1 MLDYCG
7 SALQKA
13 GVRESNILSI
23 RAATASSTFA
33 NTFNDQPLSL
43 PRMLWSYRLLRGARK
58 HPVHVK
64 SVRWIGADVQR
75 EGKPTGGERGEGQ
88 VVEFDV
94 AQAQGHQ
101 QKDRD
106 GGVLGFLPGPSPS
119 GSLPPTPILES
130 DFHHPPA
137 QAWWQDRPMQMQ
149 MHLPGK
155 PDCMLDMVN
164 VPSVGARLLEVGL
177 FLQFYFSVFY
187 PPSVITIPALPGS
200 ETLQFPRG
208 FQHARACTASTSTP
222 RLPAQRQHREH
233 RASQSIPVRAAA
245 AATFAIR
252 APPRRVGVLRDHD
265 PHGDVHAARRCQVYP
280 TKVQSRLCTSKSSR
294 NSRSALGTSPMQ
306 RKPSILGLGLG
317 TSLGKSSGGRIGIG
331 TGLPSAL
338 TIGRSA
344 TGGKAS
350 TASSV
355 GGPAFVPHA
364 NPNNDVPQST
374 NPIRLSAESATGN
387 PRRESTNSILRLLS
401 VLSRGSFTGSRV
413 SSSSSM
419 RWAEEVVDRVRG
431 KHRERK
437 GGESEGEEGEE
448 VGARESPHLGGKR
461 TQPSDVFPGLSRRS
475 SAAESATGR
484 QQTRPMRDRTPSSAL
499 RLFRRYIHRQTDK
512 APTAF
517 LMPPLDVRNFVVD
530 AVPKMRRCTAASS
543 RAGDFSSPTEIFT
556 KAPKLKYSEQP
567 WGSLSPPI
575 KSSRTLA
582 QKRVAMIRCNRGI
595 AVFHPPQRATLG
607 LPLAARQVVADA
619 SAKNASPRY
628 DVTTKWLLFIFYP
641 EPLLPPLQA
650 SHVAADTG
658 VETRDAIC
666 CHREMAA

>member
-1 MLDYCG
+1 M
-7 SALQKA
+7 
-13 GVRESNILSI
+13 ELSI
-23 RAATASSTFA
+23 P
-33 NTFNDQPLSL
+33 Q
-43 PRMLWSYRLLRGARK
+43 LRGARK

-64 SVRWIGADVQR
+64 SARWIGADVQW

-149 MHLPGK
+149 MYLPGK

-164 VPSVGARLLEVGL
+164 VPSV
-177 FLQFYFSVFY
+177 
-187 PPSVITIPALPGS
+187 PSVITIPALPVS

-208 FQHARACTASTSTP
+208 FQRARACTASTSTP
-222 RLPAQRQHREH
+222 RLPAQRQHGEH

-280 TKVQSRLCTSKSSR
+280 TKVQSRLCASKSSR
-294 NSRSALGTSPMQ
+294 NSRSALGTSPLQ

-317 TSLGKSSGGRIGIG
+317 TSLGKSSGGGIGIG
-331 TGLPSAL
+331 TGLPSVL

-364 NPNNDVPQST
+364 NPNN
-374 NPIRLSAESATGN
+374 A
-387 PRRESTNSILRLLS
+387 
-401 VLSRGSFTGSRV
+401 
-413 SSSSSM
+413 
-419 RWAEEVVDRVRG
+419 
-431 KHRERK
+431 
-437 GGESEGEEGEE
+437 
-448 VGARESPHLGGKR
+448 
-461 TQPSDVFPGLSRRS
+461 
-475 SAAESATGR
+475 
-484 QQTRPMRDRTPSSAL
+484 
-499 RLFRRYIHRQTDK
+499 
-512 APTAF
+512 APTAS
-517 LMPPLDVRNFVVD
+517 LMPPLDVRDFVVD

-543 RAGDFSSPTEIFT
+543 GAGDFSSPTE
-556 KAPKLKYSEQP
+556 YSEHP
-567 WGSLSPPI
+567 WGSLSLPI

-582 QKRVAMIRCNRGI
+582 QKRVATIRCNRGI

-619 SAKNASPRY
+619 SAKTRRHDTMSLRNGCFSSP
-628 DVTTKWLLFIFYP
+628 T
-641 EPLLPPLQA
+641 QA
-650 SHVAADTG
+650 SQVAADTG